1 MSDERR
7 SDGSTATA
15 DAAALDVGS
24 AGFVERHFGLVHHPF
39 RLTPDLDFVYE
50 TGQFREALARLL
62 YDVVEF
68 GGGLSVVSGP
78 SGVGKSTL
86 VRALIDTLPRERYLG
101 ALVVNPLMPV
111 SQLLATI
118 LEELGVSTRSR
129 RKSDLLD
136 EFSARV
142 AALDAEGIEPV
153 IVLDEAHTLKRHHLE
168 EVRLLL
174 NFEAAS
180 RKLFHVVLV
189 GQSELVRKIRR
200 LPALD
205 ERVTIRCH
213 LGPIPPA
220 EAVRY
225 LAHRLRMAGAVE
237 DIFTPKAATHLVK
250 LAGGVPRRIN
260 LLASTALYV
269 GAAERARTVT
279 VATVDRAA
287 ADMHQEAGR

>member
-7 SDGSTATA
+7 SDESTATA
-15 DAAALDVGS
+15 HAAALDVGS

-39 RLTPDLDFVYE
+39 RLTPDLDYVYE
-50 TGQFREALARLL
+50 TAQFREALARLL

-68 GGGLSVVSGP
+68 GGGLSVVTGP

-86 VRALIDTLPRERYLG
+86 ARALLDVLPRERYLG

-111 SQLLATI
+111 PQLLATV
-118 LEELGVSTRSR
+118 LEEIGVASPPR

-142 AALDAEGIEPV
+142 AALDAEGVEPV
-153 IVLDEAHTLKRHHLE
+153 IVLDEAHTLKRSHLE

-180 RKLFHVVLV
+180 RKLFHVILV
-189 GQSELVRKIRR
+189 GQTELGRKIRR
-200 LPALD
+200 LGSLD
-205 ERVTIRCH
+205 ERVTMRCQ
-213 LGPIPPA
+213 LGPIPTA
-220 EAVRY
+220 EGVRY
-225 LAHRLRMAGAVE
+225 LAHRLRMAGAV
-237 DIFTPKAATHLVK
+237 DDVFTPKAAAQLVK

-269 GAAERARTVT
+269 GASARARTVT
-279 VATVDRAA
+279 LAMVDRAA
-287 ADMHQEAGR
+287 ADIHQEAGR